1 MLDSRFGWVL
11 RAARENPMR
20 VEALGFSP
28 HPYRLAAFPTLT
40 VEENLVATASNRS
53 ATWGDPASR
62 WTLDRV
68 WTLFPHL
75 RARRRNLGDRLSG
88 GEQQMPA
95 IGRALMT
102 NPGLLLLDEAMDGLA
117 PVIRAEIWAVLA
129 ALKAEGQSILL
140 IDKSLSAVLRL
151 ADRVAAIEKGR
162 TVWTGTSA
170 ELTATPAVRDACL
183 GV

>member
-88 GEQQMPA
+88 GEQQMLA
-95 IGRALMT
+95 IGRVLMT

-129 ALKAEGQSILL
+129 ALKASP
-140 IDKSLSAVLRL
+140 SCLST
-151 ADRVAAIEKGR
+151 RVYRPCCAWPTGSRPSRKAARSG
-162 TVWTGTSA
+162 
-170 ELTATPAVRDACL
+170 PAPAPN
-183 GV
+183 